1 MKNIFK
7 ISSRMISAILI
18 VALIITSMPMQS
30 FAKAKTKKFINP
42 NKSTLLI
49 KDEVLDERTEYKKV
63 YQLQDGTFYEINS
76 IIPLHYYEGNK
87 WLEVNENK
95 ELPTNINEAIDYCSE
110 LKEDLN

>member
-49 KDEVLDERTEYKKV
+49 KAPVPV
-63 YQLQDGTFYEINS
+63 I
-76 IIPLHYYEGNK
+76 
-87 WLEVNENK
+87 
-95 ELPTNINEAIDYCSE
+95 
-110 LKEDLN
+110 